1 MISKNNVTSVPLQQ
15 YDKQKMEIER
25 KDYIELARF
34 LFGNNWLF
42 AKMILTFLCHKKCFP
57 PSLSLGSRAAESLI
71 VGTNLAA
78 AYISDISENKMM
90 PESRYTSM
98 EQRINQNEVYETLGI
113 LRSWESFAGS
123 ENCNQNSSAIIPSCA
138 LLIFICADQLDGSF
152 NLFITEFRRPDFVN
166 KIWCDHPSRTTVSFS
181 VTNPPRVIKLMKII
195 YDDAQWEY
203 TKLALEWGFTRTN
216 YTETKITRLHAEGCK
231 VAEEYR
237 RLLTSRNVA
246 EEEVNK
252 ALRKYLDERCFD
264 INETDVEA
272 TFDVVQAWDYYMSQ
286 NGDKIS
292 KFLEDVGNID
302 RD

>member
-15 YDKQKMEIER
+15 FNTSTFQVDDKQKMEIER

-123 ENCNQNSSAIIPSCA
+123 ENY
-138 LLIFICADQLDGSF
+138 QLDGSF

-272 TFDVVQAWDYYMSQ
+272 TFDVVQAWDYYMS
-286 NGDKIS
+286 
-292 KFLEDVGNID
+292 
-302 RD
+302 R

>member
-1 MISKNNVTSVPLQQ
+1 MISKNNVASVPLQQ
-15 YDKQKMEIER
+15 FKISTHQTDNKQKMKTER

-34 LFGNNWLF
+34 LFGENWPF
-42 AKMILTFLCHKKCFP
+42 TKTILTFFRYEKCFP
-57 PSLSLGSRAAESLI
+57 PSLSLESRAAESLI
-71 VGTNLAA
+71 VGTNLAS
-78 AYISDISENKMM
+78 AYISDIPENKMM

-123 ENCNQNSSAIIPSCA
+123 ENY
-138 LLIFICADQLDGSF
+138 QLDDSF

-166 KIWCDHPSRTTVSFS
+166 KICCNHPSRTTVNRSA
-181 VTNPPRVIKLMKII
+181 TNPPRVIKLMKIL

-216 YTETKITRLHAEGCK
+216 HTETKVARLYTEGCK

-237 RLLTSRNVA
+237 RLLNSKDIA
-246 EEEVNK
+246 EEEINR
-252 ALRKYLDERCFD
+252 ALRKYLDESCFD
-264 INETDVEA
+264 INEADVEA
-272 TFDVVQAWDYYMSQ
+272 TLDIVQAWDYYMSQ
-286 NGDKIS
+286 NADKIL